1 MHVPL
6 SWLRD
11 YVDFDLDA
19 EALAERL
26 TVLGMEVK
34 GIRRRGAD
42 WQDVVVGE
50 LLEVEPVPGTGHLS
64 LTRVRVADGRPIL
77 SIVCGATNI
86 RPGQRVPVALP
97 GAVLPG
103 DRRIEITRIAGHHS
117 EGMLCSGD
125 ELRITTDA
133 DGILI
138 LPDDTPLG
146 GRLVDL
152 YGDDVL
158 DVDVKPNR
166 GDCLS
171 LIGLAREVA
180 AITGGHVRWPEM
192 TLREEGS
199 PASAHVS
206 VDVRDATL
214 CPRFV
219 ARYVDRVAI
228 APAPLDVHVRLTAA
242 GMRPISNVVDA
253 SNYVMLEMGKP
264 THTFDAATVSEGRI
278 VVRTALPGERLETL
292 DHVERELAPET
303 LLIADPRGPLA
314 IAGVMGG
321 AASEVAETTTAVI
334 IESAVFDPACIRRTA
349 RRYGLHSEASFRFE
363 RGQELRIARLGADRV
378 AQLLAAWAG
387 GRVAPGTVDTNPV
400 EPAPTRVV
408 FRPPRVS
415 RLLGMDL
422 AATEMRELLARA
434 EVATEPAAPGDTV
447 RIDAASSPIGLDAQ
461 GTASAL
467 VAIVP
472 AHRRDLEIEA
482 DLAEEIARLRGYDT
496 IVGTLPH
503 TSMPDYRA
511 DPRRVVDGLRD
522 LLAGRGLNEV
532 ATHALVSPADHER
545 LGIPADDPVTI
556 RVTNPISHEHSQLRR
571 SMLPGLVGVL
581 VENERQRRADM
592 GIFEVGS
599 VHDVAGGEPRE
610 VACLSIL
617 LAGDQGGG
625 AWNAP
630 ARPADPWDVFGIVA
644 WLAGRLGAPRPV
656 ASSAAAL
663 PGVEHPGRTAMLMV
677 ALPSGQSVE
686 LGRVSQLD
694 PRYLD
699 AVGSRAE
706 HVVVATLRLAVLQ
719 AATPGRPR
727 FLPFAR
733 VPLVERDI
741 AVVVP
746 ESRPAGDVEAVIR
759 RSAGTLLRGLRLF
772 DVYRGAPLAEGEL
785 SLAFRLTL
793 QAAGRTLTDSEIDGL
808 IAEVVSGLDRD
819 LNARIR
825 S

>member
-1 MHVPL
+1 MYVPL

-11 YVDFDLDA
+11 YVDFELDA

-34 GIRRRGAD
+34 GIRRRGED
-42 WQDVVVGE
+42 WQDVIVGE
-50 LLEVEPVPGTGHLS
+50 LLEVEPAPGTAHLS
-64 LTRVRVADGRPIL
+64 LTKVRVAGDQPIL

-86 RPGQRVPVALP
+86 APGQRVPVALP

-103 DRRIEITRIAGHHS
+103 DRQIEVTRIAGHHS

-138 LPDDTPLG
+138 LPSDTPLG

-180 AITGGHVRWPEM
+180 ALTGGRVRWPEM

-199 PASAHVS
+199 PASGHVA

-228 APAPLDVHVRLTAA
+228 APAPLDVQVRLTAA

-264 THTFDAATVSEGRI
+264 THTFDAAAVAEGRI
-278 VVRTALPGERLETL
+278 VVRTAFPGERLETL

-303 LLIADPRGPLA
+303 LLITDPRGPIA

-321 AASEVAETTTAVI
+321 AASEVADTTTAVI
-334 IESAVFDPACIRRTA
+334 VESAVFDPASIRRTA
-349 RRYGLHSEASFRFE
+349 QRYGLHSEASFRFE
-363 RGQELRIARLGADRV
+363 RGQELRLARLGADRV
-378 AQLLAAWAG
+378 AQLLVAWAG
-387 GRVAPGTVDTNPV
+387 GRVAPGTVDTNPA
-400 EPAPTRVV
+400 EPAPTRVP
-408 FRPPRVS
+408 FRPSRVS
-415 RLLGMDL
+415 RLLGLDL
-422 AATEMRELLARA
+422 AAAEMRELLARV
-434 EVATEPAAPGDTV
+434 EVATEPAAPGDAV
-447 RIDAASSPIGLDAQ
+447 RIDAASSPVPLDAQ
-461 GTASAL
+461 GTAAAL

-482 DLAEEIARLRGYDT
+482 DVAEEIARLRGYDT
-496 IVGTLPH
+496 IAGTLPH
-503 TSMPDYRA
+503 TPMPDYRP
-511 DPRRVVDGLRD
+511 DPRQIVDAIRD

-532 ATHALVSPADHER
+532 ATHGLVSPADHGR
-545 LGIPADDPVTI
+545 LGIAADDPATI
-556 RVTNPISHEHSQLRR
+556 RVTNPVSHDHSQLRR
-571 SMLPGLVGVL
+571 SMLPGLVAVL
-581 VENERQRRADM
+581 VENERQRRADL

-599 VHDVAGGEPRE
+599 IHHVAGGEPRE
-610 VACLSIL
+610 DAVLAVL

-625 AWNAP
+625 TWNAP
-630 ARPADPWDVFGIVA
+630 ARPADPWDLFGLVA
-644 WLAGRLGAPRPV
+644 WLAARLGAPRPV
-656 ASSAAAL
+656 ASPSVAL
-663 PGVEHPGRTAMLMV
+663 PGVEHPGRTATLGI
-677 ALPSGQSVE
+677 ALPSGESVE
-686 LGRVSQLD
+686 LGRIAQLD

-706 HVVVATLRLAVLQ
+706 HVVAATLRLAALQ
-719 AATPGRPR
+719 KATPGTTR
-727 FLPFAR
+727 FAPFAR

-759 RSAGTLLRGLRLF
+759 RSAGTLLRSISLF
-772 DVYRGAPLAEGEL
+772 DVYRGAPLADGEL

-793 QAAGRTLTDSEIDGL
+793 QAGDRTLTDAEIDGL
-808 IAEVVSGLDRD
+808 VAAVVSGLDRE
-819 LNARIR
+819 LGAHIR

>member
-1 MHVPL
+1 MYVPL

-34 GIRRRGAD
+34 GIRRRGED

-50 LLEVEPVPGTGHLS
+50 LLEVEPAPGTEHLS
-64 LTRVRVADGRPIL
+64 LTKVRVADDGPIL

-86 RPGQRVPVALP
+86 MPGQRVPVALP

-103 DRRIEITRIAGHHS
+103 NRQIEITRIAGHHS

-138 LPDDTPLG
+138 LPDDTALG

-180 AITGGHVRWPEM
+180 AITGGRVRWPEM

-199 PASAHVS
+199 PASAHVA

-219 ARYVDRVAI
+219 ARYVDRVVI
-228 APAPLDVHVRLTAA
+228 APAPLDVQVRLTAA

-264 THTFDAATVSEGRI
+264 THTFDAAAVAEGRI

-292 DHVERELAPET
+292 DHVERELTPET
-303 LLIADPRGPLA
+303 LLITDPRGPIA

-334 IESAVFDPACIRRTA
+334 IESAVFDPVSIRRTA
-349 RRYGLHSEASFRFE
+349 QRYGLHSEASFRFE
-363 RGQELRIARLGADRV
+363 RGQELRLARLGADRV
-378 AQLLAAWAG
+378 AQLLATWEG
-387 GRVAPGTVDTNPV
+387 GRVAPGTVDTNPT
-400 EPAPTRVV
+400 EPAPTRVP
-408 FRPPRVS
+408 FRPARVS
-415 RLLGMDL
+415 RLLGIDL

-447 RIDAASSPIGLDAQ
+447 RIDATSPPIQLDSQ

-467 VAIVP
+467 VAIIP

-482 DLAEEIARLRGYDT
+482 DVAEEIARLRGYDT

-503 TSMPDYRA
+503 TPMPEYRP
-511 DPRRVVDGLRD
+511 DPRRIVDEVRD
-522 LLAGRGLNEV
+522 LLAGRGLNEI
-532 ATHALVSPADHER
+532 ATHGLVSPADHER
-545 LGIPADDPVTI
+545 LGIPAGDPATI
-556 RVTNPISHEHSQLRR
+556 RVTNPVSHDHSQLRR
-571 SMLPGLVGVL
+571 SMLPGLVAVL
-581 VENERQRRADM
+581 VENERQRRADV

-599 VHDVAGGEPRE
+599 IHDVASGGPRE
-610 VACLSIL
+610 VAVLSIL

-625 AWNAP
+625 TWNAP
-630 ARPADPWDVFGIVA
+630 ARPADPWDVFGLVA
-644 WLAGRLGAPRPV
+644 WLAARLGAPRPV
-656 ASSAAAL
+656 AAPAAAL
-663 PGVEHPGRTAMLMV
+663 PGVEHPGRTATLGI
-677 ALPSGQSVE
+677 ALPAGRSVE
-686 LGRVSQLD
+686 LGRVAALD

-699 AVGSRAE
+699 TIGSRAE
-706 HVVVATLRLAVLQ
+706 HVVVATLWLAVLQ
-719 AATPGRPR
+719 AATPGRTR

-746 ESRPAGDVEAVIR
+746 ESRPAGEVEAVIR
-759 RSAGTLLRGLRLF
+759 RSAGTLLRSLRLF
-772 DVYRGAPLAEGEL
+772 DVYRGTPLADGEL

-793 QAAGRTLTDSEIDGL
+793 QAADRTLTDAEIDGL
-808 IAEVVSGLDRD
+808 VAAVVSGLDRE
-819 LNARIR
+819 LGARIR